1 LGLALDEPG
10 ENDNRL
16 DLNGIEL
23 LAEKTLDSHL
33 DGQMIDFISSGHR
46 KGFVISPEYGSS
58 CS

>member
-1 LGLALDEPG
+1 LALDEPG

-33 DGQMIDFISSGHR
+33 DGQMIDFISSGYR